1 MTNLF
6 HVKNRSG
13 KLCNDLKIVHLLN
26 FGKFIFRNFLVFKTS
41 WHLFCKRESLHIY
54 TVLFFLIL
62 YYLENPASPH
72 HLIWKLFIRISEKF
86 PNTHLFLNPLHIY
99 SATESSVR
107 IHERKKLDLLL
118 FKWNEKYKS
127 NWMDGQFIWIQ
138 PTGCSY
144 IKWYTI
150 VKCHKQAKI
159 TGYDFVSTGKIL
171 MKMRSHPVM
180 GIGTGTCRS
189 TFPTKSALLYG
200 HILKETCHFK
210 K

>member
-1 MTNLF
+1 
-6 HVKNRSG
+6 
-13 KLCNDLKIVHLLN
+13 
-26 FGKFIFRNFLVFKTS
+26 
-41 WHLFCKRESLHIY
+41 
-54 TVLFFLIL
+54 
-62 YYLENPASPH
+62 
-72 HLIWKLFIRISEKF
+72 
-86 PNTHLFLNPLHIY
+86 
-99 SATESSVR
+99 
-107 IHERKKLDLLL
+107 
-118 FKWNEKYKS
+118 
-127 NWMDGQFIWIQ
+127 MDGQFIWIQ

-159 TGYDFVSTGKIL
+159 TGYDFASTGKIL